1 MSILT
6 HIWTITAHILPFLFV
21 LSLLVFFH
29 ELGHFFIG
37 RWFGV
42 KVDVFSLGFGPEI
55 FGFDAM
61 EPIGDWQPCHS
72 AAMSNFTVTSTV
84 RWPASPP

>member
-42 KVDVFSLGFGPEI
+42 KV
-55 FGFDAM
+55 
-61 EPIGDWQPCHS
+61 
-72 AAMSNFTVTSTV
+72 VTSSGCQGCFRSAV
-84 RWPASPP
+84 CQ